1 MAQETL
7 EQTQRRLGLSAAPV
21 TNARTA
27 RQFSAQ
33 AAPAQ
38 KPINGRGALRTW
50 AVVGGLAVVGPVA
63 YTVVQAV
70 PESSVVSDE
79 WTDYPGSYF
88 VTTEEVLEG
97 DSLEQSMADG
107 AAVIEQLQAELADYG
122 FEWKVD
128 ASGDSFSASNGYG
141 GDSMLYN
148 YTSDT
153 VVGSTSV
160 DDPGAREQIIAI
172 FNAVLTSRPETTVVF
187 SNDEIDG
194 DDAVYFFG
202 SEDRDEQALWSAW
215 SYTDTFNGLAVD
227 IDVYDSTVPTE
238 EDFGSTYW
246 VEEDATG
253 TLFVRLRTS
262 ASYLLS
268 ESDRDRFIAAV
279 EAYDDETKPD
289 YRG

>member
-7 EQTQRRLGLSAAPV
+7 EQTQRRLGLSSGPV

-33 AAPAQ
+33 AVPTQ
-38 KPINGRGALRTW
+38 KPVTARGALRTW
-50 AVVGGLAVVGPVA
+50 AVVGGAVVLGIVG
-63 YTVVQAV
+63 YNVVQAL
-70 PESSVVSDE
+70 PEAGIVGDA

-88 VTTEEVLEG
+88 TTTDEVLGG
-97 DSLEQSMADG
+97 DSLEQTMADG
-107 AAVIEQLQAELADYG
+107 NAVIEQLQAELTDYG
-122 FEWKVD
+122 FEWSVD
-128 ASGDSFSASNGYG
+128 PSGDSHHASNGYG

-148 YTSDT
+148 YTSDI
-153 VVGSTSV
+153 VIGSSTV
-160 DDPGAREQIIAI
+160 DDPDAREQIIAI
-172 FNAVLTSRPETTVVF
+172 FAQVMSARPETTVVF

-202 SEDRDEQALWSAW
+202 SENREQQALWSAW
-215 SYTDTFNGLAVD
+215 TYTDAFNGLAVD

-238 EDFGSTYW
+238 DDFGSAYW
-246 VEEDATG
+246 VAEDATS
-253 TLFVRLRTS
+253 TLFIRLRTS

-268 ESDRDRFIAAV
+268 ESDRDRFVAAV
-279 EAYDDETKPD
+279 EPYEDETKPD

>member
-7 EQTQRRLGLSAAPV
+7 EQTQRRLGLSSAPV

-33 AAPAQ
+33 AVPTQ
-38 KPINGRGALRTW
+38 KPINTRGALRTW
-50 AVVGGLAVVGPVA
+50 AVVGGAVVLGIVG
-63 YTVVQAV
+63 YNVVQAL
-70 PESSVVSDE
+70 PEAGVVTDE

-88 VTTEEVLEG
+88 TTTDEVLNG
-97 DSLEQSMADG
+97 DTLEQSMADG
-107 AAVIEQLQAELADYG
+107 DAVVAQLQSELADYG
-122 FEWKVD
+122 FEWSVGTEG
-128 ASGDSFSASNGYG
+128 ASYHSGNGYG
-141 GDSMLYN
+141 GDSMLYS
-148 YTSDT
+148 YASDIL
-153 VVGSTSV
+153 VGSATLN
-160 DDPGAREQIIAI
+160 DPDAREDIIAT
-172 FNAVLTSRPETTVVF
+172 FNRVMSARPDTTVVF

-194 DDAVYFFG
+194 EDAVYFFG
-202 SEDRDEQALWSAW
+202 SENREQQALWSAW
-215 SYTDTFNGLAVD
+215 TYTESFTGLAVD

-253 TLFVRLRTS
+253 TLFIRLRTS

-268 ESDRDRFIAAV
+268 EGDRDSFIDAV
-279 EAYDDETKPD
+279 APYEDETKPE